1 MNRKVLVHAIMIA
14 AVVVATFVAA
24 ALTPANTFAKTS
36 ASSAVINIAKVD
48 FESRTLHV
56 DRRVIADSEMPLAQA
71 PSNAGTGMNVE
82 WIIVAASAVVTG
94 IIIYIDRKDT
104 KATQNR

>member
-1 MNRKVLVHAIMIA
+1 MNKKVLVHAIMIA

-36 ASSAVINIAKVD
+36 ESSAVINIAKVD
-48 FESRTLHV
+48 FESRTLHADRKMIV
-56 DRRVIADSEMPLAQA
+56 DNEMPLAQA
-71 PSNAGTGMNVE
+71 PSVSDMGLNLE
-82 WIIVAASAVVTG
+82 WMIVAAAAVVTG
-94 IIIYIDRKDT
+94 IIVYIDRKDT